1 MRLRGRPLNPVLAR
15 EVKER
20 MRTRRTTIVVTVYL
34 AVLALI
40 LQVVYSGM
48 SGAQDAFGDSLAT
61 QSARLGR
68 SLFETLLFFMLVLV
82 CFIVPG
88 GTADAVSGERER
100 QTLVPLQVSLLSP
113 RSILAGKLL
122 SSVAFVFLLVLATLP
137 LLGVSFV
144 LGGVSVGDLAR
155 GVAAVLATGLV
166 LACLALGCSSLAR
179 RTQGAMILAYGLT
192 LFLALG
198 TAMIYGAQHVLDDTG
213 RRPNKAVLTLNP
225 FFATADATGRATFDG
240 FFGRFS
246 TSSPFDPLRLLLV
259 PEDQRFFGGFVE
271 EEFRGQPMPMPMPM
285 PVDGEAVEFFEEG
298 DGGAFGVLPD
308 GRPIPPEDAG
318 GGIPFWA
325 RSVVVLGWIAGAA
338 FLLATRRLRTPSDR
352 AAVG

>member
-1 MRLRGRPLNPVLAR
+1 MRLRGRPFNPVLAR

-20 MRTRRTTIVVTVYL
+20 LRTRRTTIVVTVYL

-48 SGAQDAFGDSLAT
+48 SGVQDTFGDSLAT

-68 SLFETLLFFMLVLV
+68 TLFETLLFFMLVLV

-137 LLGVSFV
+137 LLGMSFV

-155 GVAAVLATGLV
+155 GVAAVLGTGLV
-166 LACLALGCSSLAR
+166 LASLALACSSLAR
-179 RTQGAMILAYGLT
+179 RTQGAMILAYGVT

-198 TAMIYGAQHVLDDTG
+198 SPLIYGAQRLLGDTG
-213 RRPNKAVLTLNP
+213 HPNKAVLTLNP
-225 FFATADATGRATFDG
+225 FLAAADATGRANFDG
-240 FFGRFS
+240 FGV
-246 TSSPFDPLRLLLV
+246 SSPMDPLRMLV
-259 PEDQRFFGGFVE
+259 APEDQRFFGGFDD
-271 EEFRGQPMPMPMPM
+271 EEFPGQPMPMPM
-285 PVDGEAVEFFEEG
+285 PVDGGHVDFFEEG
-298 DGGAFGVLPD
+298 VQVEPFPGPA
-308 GRPIPPEDAG
+308 PIGPNEPE
-318 GGIPFWA
+318 GIPFWA
-325 RSVVVLGWIAGAA
+325 RSAAVLAAIAVASFFVAA
-338 FLLATRRLRTPSDR
+338 RRLRTPSNR
-352 AAVG
+352 ATVG